1 MGRIK
6 CGNAMD
12 IKSGPPLVLPPQ
24 CFLGEGRGRGF
35 RAKSGRSLI
44 LIRTANHLLFFAAGR
59 LVILKSAEG
68 GEASTRWTPAIT
80 FPPVGWNKILE
91 GSFFFTH
98 LGLNQEE
105 SPKSS
110 LSRDHRPFMFDN
122 IPVERQFYV

>member
-24 CFLGEGRGRGF
+24 CFLCEGRGRGF

-68 GEASTRWTPAIT
+68 GEASARWTSAIT
-80 FPPVGWNKILE
+80 FPTCSREQDPSGV
-91 GSFFFTH
+91 FFLHSPRT
-98 LGLNQEE
+98 E
-105 SPKSS
+105 S
-110 LSRDHRPFMFDN
+110 RG
-122 IPVERQFYV
+122 IA

>member
-1 MGRIK
+1 MGFKRWGIK

-68 GEASTRWTPAIT
+68 GEAATRWTSAIT
-80 FPPVGWNKILE
+80 FP
-91 GSFFFTH
+91 TC
-98 LGLNQEE
+98 
-105 SPKSS
+105 
-110 LSRDHRPFMFDN
+110 SREQDP
-122 IPVERQFYV
+122 